1 MNFSQNYFDINV
13 NDTIIS
19 SDNEN
24 SLQGLL

>member
-13 NDTIIS
+13 NDIIIS

>member
-13 NDTIIS
+13 NDILIS